1 MKKQINYVNSLSD
14 EYKNVLKWYTS
25 DNGYRNL
32 NYALRKSNKKILN
45 KEFKDNLDLID
56 NIFLRA
62 PKLEKSIVV

>member
-32 NYALRKSNKKILN
+32 NYALRKSNKKSC
-45 KEFKDNLDLID
+45 F
-56 NIFLRA
+56 
-62 PKLEKSIVV
+62 